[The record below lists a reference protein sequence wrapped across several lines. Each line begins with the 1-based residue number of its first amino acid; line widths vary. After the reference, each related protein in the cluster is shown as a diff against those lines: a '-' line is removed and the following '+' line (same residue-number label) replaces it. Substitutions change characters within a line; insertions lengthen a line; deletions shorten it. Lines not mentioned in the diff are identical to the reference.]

1 MSCVTE
7 NRDVLLANSFALE
20 DRSPDKS
27 FMYIKNNNCPKMEPG
42 GTPAVP
48 FRNLDL

>member
-7 NRDVLLANSFALE
+7 NRDVSLANNFDLE

-27 FMYIKNNNCPKMEPG
+27 FISIRNDNGPKMEP
-42 GTPAVP
+42 
-48 FRNLDL
+48 

>member
-7 NRDVLLANSFALE
+7 NRDVSSANSFALE

-27 FMYIKNNNCPKMEPG
+27 LMYIKNNNSLEME
-42 GTPAVP
+42 
-48 FRNLDL
+48 L